1 MYIPESVLCLARN
14 MDLEV
19 YSELDEGT
27 KVVIHIPAIPY
38 TKENAEQLE
47 KQTYGQRRMPDEEE

>member
-1 MYIPESVLCLARN
+1 MFIPGISLMFGPEYG
-14 MDLEV
+14 LEV

-38 TKENAEQLE
+38 TKEMRNN
-47 KQTYGQRRMPDEEE
+47 